1 MAHQTKIKEIMAKIK
16 LAQDNLSEL
25 YEELSML
32 IPAEKKIKAK
42 DEAAKTRLN
51 LKAKILG

>member
-1 MAHQTKIKEIMAKIK
+1 MAKIK
-16 LAQDNLSEL
+16 LAQANLSEL

>member
-1 MAHQTKIKEIMAKIK
+1 MAHQTKFKEIMAKIK
-16 LAQDNLSEL
+16 LAQANLSEL